1 MLELV
6 SIFAP
11 LTNSERAGLAKK
23 LKQNYFDEHDA
34 LLKPETIS
42 KSLFI
47 VGAGV
52 LSVTRQE
59 AGVDVEVLRLGPG
72 DFYGEVGM
80 LTGAASLATITALT
94 PGVVHELTKTD
105 LAPILEARPPVA
117 KELSRALAQHQA
129 AGRSTASPDLA
140 KSISNYGLSH
150 WFSERVHRLFEIDE

>member
-1 MLELV
+1 M
-6 SIFAP
+6 
-11 LTNSERAGLAKK
+11 RAIADWDRGA
-23 LKQNYFDEHDA
+23 
-34 LLKPETIS
+34 

-59 AGVDVEVLRLGPG
+59 AGVNVEVLRLGPG

-117 KELSRALAQHQA
+117 KKLSRALAQHQA
-129 AGRSTASPDLA
+129 AGRSTVSPDLA
-140 KSISNYGLSH
+140 KNISDYGLSH
-150 WFSERVHRLFEIDE
+150 WFSERVHRLFEIDEQ